1 METNSKEKN
10 AIGKFIHEAFC
21 VDGKTDFF
29 KITNPTNDI
38 GEGAIYKVED
48 KKRGTFFVGIFR
60 ESDNNINSNHKE

>member
-10 AIGKFIHEAFC
+10 KIGEFIHEAFC

-29 KITNPTNDI
+29 KLTNPTEDM
-38 GEGAIYKVED
+38 GEGTIYKIED

-60 ESDNNINSNHKE
+60 DNDKTV